1 MERKTKKAV
10 SQANKMLELKK
21 HVATIH
27 SSNKLSL
34 LQRKIANA
42 LLFNAYDDLL
52 NKEEHVIHIMTLCN
66 LIGYDSNDHKTI
78 KKALVNLLATVIEWN
93 LVDGNKLN
101 VDGVWNAS

>member
-1 MERKTKKAV
+1 MGENKKT
-10 SQANKMLELKK
+10 LELKK
-21 HVATIH
+21 HVAAIH

-42 LLFNAYDDLL
+42 LLFNAYEELL
-52 NKEEHVIHIMTLCN
+52 DKDEHQIHIPTLCN

-93 LVDGNKLN
+93 LVDGNKL
-101 VDGVWNAS
+101 DKEGVWNASS